1 MLLSL
6 QPRGEA
12 SRAMLWCSPLLA
24 ALLTLLSGA
33 LLFALLGH
41 PPLETLK
48 VLLVD
53 PLGDLYGVSE
63 LLVKA
68 LPILLCALGL
78 AVVYNARIW
87 NIGAEGR
94 CSSVPWPVARW
105 PSTSSTGTR
114 AGRWC

>member
-1 MLLSL
+1 
-6 QPRGEA
+6 
-12 SRAMLWCSPLLA
+12 MLWCSPLLA

-53 PLGDLYGVSE
+53 LLGDLYGVSE

-78 AVVYNARIW
+78 AVVTTHASGIS
-87 NIGAEGR
+87 APKAS
-94 CSSVPWPVARW
+94 CSSVPWPAARW
-105 PSTSSTGTR
+105 RSTSSTGTR